1 LKKRKLKRES
11 KWLIYASNSLKR
23 KNKNVNLESYS
34 REKMR
39 EKPVKPLSF
48 FVKDKKKNKD
58 NAKSNKRSN

>member
-1 LKKRKLKRES
+1 MKKRKLKRES

-39 EKPVKPLSF
+39 KKPVKPLSF

>member
-1 LKKRKLKRES
+1 
-11 KWLIYASNSLKR
+11 
-23 KNKNVNLESYS
+23 
-34 REKMR
+34 MR